1 VDRSAVFI
9 VGTRAQLIKIAPVVV
24 ACERRSIACTLLMT
38 GQHKETMQDLI
49 AEFGIASPQVAAVA
63 ADEHSTV
70 SSLLRWLPAAY
81 RGVKTRLNE
90 IAGRGEGR
98 IDVMV
103 HGDTLSTLVGA
114 FAARRSGARVVHL
127 ESGLT
132 SGRLLDPFPE
142 EVCRRL
148 VFRMT
153 DVAMCPNA
161 EAAAYMKR
169 KHGRRATVVDTHGN
183 TILDAVALTG
193 ASRAAQTPGNYLVVS
208 LHRFQNI
215 YDGARL
221 RRLTEMVEVASRSL
235 NVNFVLHPATKK
247 RLAACGLLSR
257 LSDNPCMKLLPRMG
271 YRDFLTLAAGAAC
284 VLTDGGSNQEELAAL
299 GVPTIVM
306 RAHTERP
313 DGLGGNVVMEAD
325 VPGGMETFL
334 ASRGY
339 VSIRRPSM
347 MIDSE
352 GPAQRIVDA
361 LWPKC
366 ELAERTR
373 DYLQASSTAGRNL

>member
-1 VDRSAVFI
+1 VGRSAVFI
-9 VGTRAQLIKIAPVVV
+9 VGTRAQLIKIAPVAV
-24 ACERRSIACTLLMT
+24 ACERKGIDCVLLMT
-38 GQHKETMQDLI
+38 GQHRETMQDLI
-49 AEFGIASPQVAAVA
+49 AEFGIASPQVAAVE

-81 RGVKTRLNE
+81 RGVKARL
-90 IAGRGEGR
+90 ALLASRGEGR

-114 FAARRSGARVVHL
+114 FAAKRSGARVVHL

-161 EAAAYMKR
+161 EAADYM
-169 KHGRRATVVDTHGN
+169 RRAHRRAAVVDTGGN

-193 ASRAAQTPGNYLVVS
+193 AVRATGAPGDYMVAS

-221 RRLTEMVEVASRSL
+221 RRLVDIVETASPSL
-235 NVNFVLHPATKK
+235 VVHFVLHPATRK
-247 RLAACGLLSR
+247 RLEAVGLLPR
-257 LSDNPCMKLLPRMG
+257 LQDNPRVRLLPRMG

-313 DGLGGNVVMEAD
+313 DGLGGNAVMEAD
-325 VPGGMETFL
+325 VTGGVESFI
-334 ASRGY
+334 ASKGY
-339 VSIRRPSM
+339 EALRHPAMRIG
-347 MIDSE
+347 DE
-352 GPAQRIVDA
+352 GPSQRIVDA
-361 LWPKC
+361 LWQ
-366 ELAERTR
+366 
-373 DYLQASSTAGRNL
+373 DS